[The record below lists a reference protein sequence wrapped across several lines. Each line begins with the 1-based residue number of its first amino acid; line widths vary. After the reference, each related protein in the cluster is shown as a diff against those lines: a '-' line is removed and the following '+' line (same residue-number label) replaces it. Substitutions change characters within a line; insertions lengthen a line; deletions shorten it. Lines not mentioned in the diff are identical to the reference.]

1 MKIDFPNIKPTVKS
15 EVLEMKEKKLIQI
28 NIILALISFT
38 FSLTVNAQTSYQN
51 EVSKWRSEHETELKS
66 ENSWFSIAGLFWL
79 KDGVNTIGR
88 GEKFDIQLTENFKG
102 GKFGEILFQNGTAK
116 LKVENGV
123 ESLVEGKSFSEIEL
137 NSDEKGKPTI
147 VQTGSQTFYLIKRE
161 EKFGIRLKDKNN
173 PARLNF
179 KGLHW
184 FSIDSK
190 YKTIATF
197 EPFSEPKEILIP
209 NMLGGNYKMKS
220 EGILK
225 FKLSG
230 KKYSLQPVEE
240 DGKFFIIF
248 RDLTSK
254 KETYGVGRFLYA
266 EKSKDGKIILDFNKA
281 ENPPCAYTTFATC
294 PIPPQQNRLPIAI
307 KAGEK
312 RYDH

>member
-1 MKIDFPNIKPTVKS
+1 MKYKNLIRKNIF
-15 EVLEMKEKKLIQI
+15 
-28 NIILALISFT
+28 IIFISIV
-38 FSLTVNAQTSYQN
+38 FSLVANAQETYQK
-51 EVSKWRSEHETELKS
+51 EIAKWRSEHETELKG
-66 ENSWFSIAGLFWL
+66 ENSWFSLAGLFWL

-88 GEKFDIQLTENFKG
+88 GSNFDIQLTENFKG
-102 GKFGEILFQNGTAK
+102 VKFGEILFQNETVN
-116 LKVENGV
+116 LKVENGQ
-123 ESLVEGKSFSEIEL
+123 EAIIEGENVSQIEL

-147 VQTGSQTFYLIKRE
+147 VQTGSQTFYVIKRE
-161 EKFGIRLKDKNN
+161 DKFGIRLKDKNSS
-173 PARLNF
+173 ARLNF

-184 FSIDSK
+184 FSADSK

-197 EPFSEPKEILIP
+197 EPFSDPKEILIP
-209 NMLGGNYKMKS
+209 NMLGGSYKMKS

-225 FKLSG
+225 FKLLG
-230 KKYSLQPVEE
+230 KNYSLQPVEE
-240 DGKFFIIF
+240 DGKYFIIF

-266 EKSKDGKIILDFNKA
+266 EKAKDNKVILDFNKA

-294 PIPPQQNRLPIAI
+294 PIPPPQNRLPIAI